1 MNKRNYVIALIIII
15 VDQLTKFL
23 VINKNIEIIPD
34 FLNITYT
41 RNTGAAFG
49 IGTLNII
56 TILSILILIAIIVFI
71 IKENKKITH
80 FIPYVLIISGT
91 IGNLIDRIFRGY
103 VIDFIDINLFNF
115 PNFNIAD
122 ICITTGILVVVLILI
137 KKLMKRR

>member
-15 VDQLTKFL
+15 LDQLTKLL
-23 VINKNIEIIPD
+23 VINRNIEIIPN
-34 FLNITYT
+34 FFNITYT
-41 RNTGAAFG
+41 QNTGAAFG

-56 TILSILILIAIIVFI
+56 TTISILLLISIIVFI
-71 IKENKKITH
+71 IKENKRITH
-80 FIPYVLIISGT
+80 FTPFVLIISGT

-122 ICITTGILVVVLILI
+122 ICITTGIFTITFMLVKQKI
-137 KKLMKRR
+137 